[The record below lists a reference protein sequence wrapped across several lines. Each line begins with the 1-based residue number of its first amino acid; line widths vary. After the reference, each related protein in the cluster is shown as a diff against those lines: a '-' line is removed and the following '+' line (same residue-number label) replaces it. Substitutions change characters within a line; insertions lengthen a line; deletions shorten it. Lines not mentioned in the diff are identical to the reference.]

1 MYMSILTYQFVFAEA
16 AVSTQ
21 FKCHATRTGT
31 MLCTYKAVTTSNVV
45 CGQQSNHYPCDTTKH
60 GSGSM
65 WLHVSDKAF
74 IKLTV
79 PEQYFACTC

>member
-1 MYMSILTYQFVFAEA
+1 MSTLTYQFLFAEA

-21 FKCHATRTGT
+21 FKCQATRTDT
-31 MLCTYKAVTTSNVV
+31 MLCTYKAVTTSNFV
-45 CGQQSNHYPCDTTKH
+45 CGQQSNHYLCDITKH

-65 WLHVSDKAF
+65 WLHVSGKAF
-74 IKLTV
+74 IKL